1 MTHDMFNFSNIHSCA
16 IRKPVLVSSIRFV
29 LESAM
34 DEREAYVAL
43 NMMEKVGPVGVRALV
58 GHLGSAKAIF
68 EADPPALMAADGIGR
83 ELAGAITHQ
92 RTTVDWRGEM
102 ERAEKAGIRLI
113 TQIDEEYPK
122 ALREIHDPPLA
133 LYMQGNLESRDK
145 HAIGIVG
152 TRRATHYGL
161 DCAAQFATQLVQ
173 TGFTV
178 VSGLA
183 EGVDT
188 AAHKAALKAK
198 GRTLAVLGGALDR
211 LYPTSNK
218 DLAREIAEH
227 GAVISEFSFGRE
239 PDRTTFPIRNRI
251 VSGLSMG
258 ILVVEADLKS
268 GAMITARQALEQGRS
283 VFAVPGR
290 IDNPAARGTNDL
302 IKNGAKLVID
312 GNDIASEFEFLFGP
326 ETKAAKA
333 DRRPRPKLSE
343 DETKLVSLLESG
355 ERDVDSLIRE
365 SGLKAASVSS
375 LLIALEMKRVV
386 RMLPGRVVEMVG
398 A

>member
-1 MTHDMFNFSNIHSCA
+1 
-16 IRKPVLVSSIRFV
+16 
-29 LESAM
+29 M
-34 DEREAYVAL
+34 DEREAYIAL

-58 GHLGSAKAIF
+58 THLGSAKAIF
-68 EADPPALMAADGIGR
+68 EADPPALTGADGIGK
-83 ELAGAITHQ
+83 ELAGAIVNQ
-92 RTTVDWRGEM
+92 RATVDWRGEM
-102 ERAEKAGIRLI
+102 ERADKAGIRLI
-113 TQIDEEYPK
+113 AQIDEEYPQ

-133 LYMQGNLESRDK
+133 LYVQGNIESRDK
-145 HAIGIVG
+145 HAIAIVG

-161 DCAAQFATQLVQ
+161 DCAARFSMQLVQ
-173 TGFTV
+173 AGFTV

-183 EGVDT
+183 EGIDT

-198 GRTLAVLGGALDR
+198 GRTLAVIGSGLDR
-211 LYPTSNK
+211 VYPTSNK
-218 DLAREIAEH
+218 ELAKAIAGQ

-258 ILVVEADLKS
+258 VLVVEADQKS

-302 IKNGAKLVID
+302 IKHGAKLAMD
-312 GNDIASEFEFLFGP
+312 GNDVLSEFEFLFGP
-326 ETKAAKA
+326 ATQAATA
-333 DRRPRPKLSE
+333 DRRPRPKLTD
-343 DETKLVSLLESG
+343 DEVKLVSLLESG

-365 SGLKAASVSS
+365 SGLKAAAVSS
-375 LLIALEMKRVV
+375 LLIGLEMKRVI
-386 RMLPGRVVEMVG
+386 RMLPGRVVEKVG
-398 A
+398 G